1 MIYQSDWDNMTEAER
16 IHASWCNCGGS
27 CRLEDGDCDELD
39 CGNNPQS
46 YWQDGYVDTTDED
59 LERAIE
65 ERNSYYAEMQ
75 TAIDERYG
83 A

>member
-1 MIYQSDWDNMTEAER
+1 MGYLPLTLHRGDSDDSGYVAEHRERAQSIQGGATMIYQSDWDNMTEAER

-46 YWQDGYVDTTDED
+46 
-59 LERAIE
+59 
-65 ERNSYYAEMQ
+65 
-75 TAIDERYG
+75 
-83 A
+83 